1 MSEIG
6 KLIND
11 AIDKA
16 QELASEMKEAGD
28 KVIDVIQEQTPAVM
42 ESARAKREEM
52 ANATREN
59 IPVLIAEA
67 KAAADR
73 AMETRKEVAE
83 HVMDATSQIADK
95 SVELTKEMGDRAAE
109 AAKATVERIAK
120 KDSAEEAAVEE

>member
-42 ESARAKREEM
+42 ESARVKREDM

-59 IPVLIAEA
+59 IPVLIDEA

-73 AMETRKEVAE
+73 AMEARKEVAE
-83 HVMDATSQIADK
+83 RMMDATVQIADK
-95 SVELTKEMGDRAAE
+95 SVEMTKEMGDRAAE
-109 AAKATVERIAK
+109 AAKATVERISK
-120 KDSAEEAAVEE
+120 KESENEAGEE